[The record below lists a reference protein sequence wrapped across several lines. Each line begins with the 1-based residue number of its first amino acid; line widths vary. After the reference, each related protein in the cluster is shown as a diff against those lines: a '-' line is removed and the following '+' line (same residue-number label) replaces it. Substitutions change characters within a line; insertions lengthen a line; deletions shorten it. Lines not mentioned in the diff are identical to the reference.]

1 MGVVGSIIV
10 GLSAKNELRLRGLG
24 GEALHGLF
32 FNILRGNS
40 TEIASELHKQE
51 EQKPFTISPL
61 LNGHELKGGYSIIS
75 PTREVTFRLTTLNGE
90 MLAAAISP
98 LFLMMAEE
106 KLLYLSRKPITIG
119 RVDLCQEQFTS
130 LSKLLADA
138 LPNTKMTLDFITPT
152 SFKVSGVQS
161 LFPDPKLV
169 FSSLLRRW
177 NAFSE
182 TKLPEE
188 HIKSFA
194 SIKVS
199 NYDLHTELVHFS
211 KYKMIGFKG
220 RTEFELPKDLDESFQ
235 RVVNALADFAPYA
248 GVGVKTTMGMG
259 QTRRIG

>member
-1 MGVVGSIIV
+1 MGVVSSIII
-10 GLSAKNELRLRGLG
+10 GLSAKNKITLRGLG

-32 FNILRGNS
+32 FNILRRNS
-40 TEIASELHKQE
+40 TEVASELHEQE
-51 EQKPFTISPL
+51 DQKPFTISPL
-61 LNGHELKGGYSIIS
+61 LDGHELKGGYSIIS
-75 PTREVTFRLTTLNGE
+75 PMREVTFRLTTLNEE

-98 LFLMMAEE
+98 IFLIMAEE
-106 KLLYLSRKPITIG
+106 KFLYLSRKPIVIG
-119 RVDLCQEQFTS
+119 SIDLCQEKFTS
-130 LSKLLADA
+130 FSKLIANA
-138 LPNTKMTLDFITPT
+138 LPHPKVTLDFTTPT
-152 SFKVSGVQS
+152 SFKVRGVQS

-211 KYKMIGFKG
+211 RYKMIGYKG
-220 RTEFELPKDLDESFQ
+220 RTEFELPEDLGESFR

-248 GVGVKTTMGMG
+248 GVGVKTAMGMG
-259 QTRRIG
+259 QTRRVS

>member
-1 MGVVGSIIV
+1 MVGSIMV
-10 GLSAKNELRLRGLG
+10 GLSAKSEVTLRGLG

-32 FNILRGNS
+32 FNILRRNS

-61 LNGHELKGGYSIIS
+61 LEGHELKGGYSVIS
-75 PTREVTFRLTTLNGE
+75 PTREVTFRLTMLNEE
-90 MLAAAISP
+90 MFAATISP
-98 LFLMMAEE
+98 LFLIMAEE
-106 KLLYLSRKPITIG
+106 RILYLSRKPITIG
-119 RVDLCQEQFTS
+119 SVDLCEEKLTS
-130 LSKLLADA
+130 FPKILADA
-138 LPNTKMTLDFITPT
+138 LPHPKVTLEFITPT

-188 HIKSFA
+188 YIKSFA

-199 NYDLHTELVHFS
+199 SYNLHTELVHFS
-211 KYKMIGFKG
+211 RYKMIGFKG
-220 RTEFELPKDLDESFQ
+220 RTEFELPKDLGEPFQ

-248 GVGVKTTMGMG
+248 GVGVKTAMGMG
-259 QTRRIG
+259 QTKRIK